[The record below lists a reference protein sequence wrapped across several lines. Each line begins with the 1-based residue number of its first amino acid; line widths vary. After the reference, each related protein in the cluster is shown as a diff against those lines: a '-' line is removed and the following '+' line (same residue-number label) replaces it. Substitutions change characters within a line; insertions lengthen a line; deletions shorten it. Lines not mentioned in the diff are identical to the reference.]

1 MKTGRLFSRF
11 FKSHRFVRFQ
21 PIILSKQRVSVTFL
35 WGLLVKISAKGTSC
49 RTTAKEKKP
58 SYSSLSTRPFETAA
72 LIFRAAVSLRLH
84 KPMTTCRDTVA
95 DWRLIYRVLF
105 AFSKFAW
112 FTSVKKS
119 IAPPPGKY
127 NIVSA
132 LSFYVIRYNSG
143 CFWRASFPSRKSG
156 VFCCHFFGDDPVVCR
171 CRSPPPFDS
180 LVNHPWIEMEVHNE
194 EN

>member
-35 WGLLVKISAKGTSC
+35 WGFLVKISAKGTSC

-84 KPMTTCRDTVA
+84 KPMTTCRDTA
-95 DWRLIYRVLF
+95 TDGRLFCRVYFTILF
-105 AFSKFAW
+105 LLWSAP
-112 FTSVKKS
+112 VKKS
-119 IAPPPGKY
+119 SYPPSGY
-127 NIVSA
+127 SWYEYEHRNHVNR
-132 LSFYVIRYNSG
+132 FYNSSTPV
-143 CFWRASFPSRKSG
+143 CILQTG
-156 VFCCHFFGDDPVVCR
+156 VFCRFLGFCVG
-171 CRSPPPFDS
+171 CRSPPVSIPC
-180 LVNHPWIEMEVHNE
+180 NAMMK
-194 EN
+194 

>member
-95 DWRLIYRVLF
+95 DGRLFCRVHFIISLFAWSAPAKKSVAPPSESSGFGYELYRVSNLLYKTLLRPAGPLRFAGRFLLF
-105 AFSKFAW
+105 SEDEPASKKFFDKFSKKKAFS
-112 FTSVKKS
+112 
-119 IAPPPGKY
+119 G
-127 NIVSA
+127 
-132 LSFYVIRYNSG
+132 
-143 CFWRASFPSRKSG
+143 
-156 VFCCHFFGDDPVVCR
+156 
-171 CRSPPPFDS
+171 
-180 LVNHPWIEMEVHNE
+180 
-194 EN
+194 